1 MMRGMIMAVPPEKPS
16 GLTAAFFGTP
26 ANKSVQLTWI
36 DNSLNATEFT
46 LQKATDAAFT
56 NIVNTIPIGKV
67 TSYVDP
73 VATVFYYRVF
83 ASNTVGL
90 SLGTYPTMTM
100 PSDFSNVAFPSNPV
114 NSVSPTS
121 LAFGS
126 QLVGTTSAA
135 RTMTVTNTGTG
146 TLNLTGIALGGANPS
161 QYAIAGG
168 TCPAGAS
175 TLAAGGSCTVSVTF
189 KPTSAGS
196 KPAAL
201 NVNAAFPAS
210 SVAVTLTGTGGSPIA
225 IDQALS
231 ADSTSNSDRIAVN
244 FRTTQ
249 ANEVVLAFV
258 SADAN
263 PPPAANVAVT
273 SVSNSGGGVTWTLV
287 RRANA
292 QLGTAEVWRAI
303 MPTARTG
310 TVTAFLN
317 QFVPARSLTVV
328 SFTGATTTGASGSF
342 SAASGAP
349 TGTITTQ
356 AANSWV
362 WGVGTDWASA
372 TARTVGANQTMVH
385 QYLATIGD
393 TYWVQRQN
401 ALTPAAGTS
410 VTIND
415 TAPTADRYNLVVV
428 EIR

>member
-1 MMRGMIMAVPPEKPS
+1 
-16 GLTAAFFGTP
+16 
-26 ANKSVQLTWI
+26 
-36 DNSLNATEFT
+36 
-46 LQKATDAAFT
+46 
-56 NIVNTIPIGKV
+56 
-67 TSYVDP
+67 
-73 VATVFYYRVF
+73 
-83 ASNTVGL
+83 
-90 SLGTYPTMTM
+90 
-100 PSDFSNVAFPSNPV
+100 
-114 NSVSPTS
+114 
-121 LAFGS
+121 
-126 QLVGTTSAA
+126 
-135 RTMTVTNTGTG
+135 
-146 TLNLTGIALGGANPS
+146 
-161 QYAIAGG
+161 
-168 TCPAGAS
+168 
-175 TLAAGGSCTVSVTF
+175 
-189 KPTSAGS
+189 
-196 KPAAL
+196 
-201 NVNAAFPAS
+201 
-210 SVAVTLTGTGGSPIA
+210 
-225 IDQALS
+225 
-231 ADSTSNSDRIAVN
+231 
-244 FRTTQ
+244 
-249 ANEVVLAFV
+249 VLAFV

>member
-1 MMRGMIMAVPPEKPS
+1 M
-16 GLTAAFFGTP
+16 TA
-26 ANKSVQLTWI
+26 
-36 DNSLNATEFT
+36 
-46 LQKATDAAFT
+46 
-56 NIVNTIPIGKV
+56 
-67 TSYVDP
+67 
-73 VATVFYYRVF
+73 
-83 ASNTVGL
+83 
-90 SLGTYPTMTM
+90 

-126 QLVGTTSAA
+126 QLVGTTSAP
-135 RTMTVTNTGTG
+135 RTVTVTNTGTG
-146 TLNLTGIALGGANPS
+146 TLNLTGIALGGTNPS

-168 TCPAGAS
+168 TCPTGAS
-175 TLAAGGSCTVSVTF
+175 TLAAGGSCTISVTF
-189 KPTSAGS
+189 RPTGGGA
-196 KPAAL
+196 KPATL
-201 NVNAAFPAS
+201 NVNAAFPAA
-210 SVAVTLTGTGGSPIA
+210 SVAVTLSGTGGSPIA

-231 ADSTSNSDRIAVN
+231 TDSTSNSDRISVT

-263 PPPAANVAVT
+263 PPPAANTTVT
-273 SVSNSGGGVTWTLV
+273 SVSNSGGGVAWTLV

-317 QFVPARSLTVV
+317 QFVPARSITVV
-328 SFTGATTTGASGSF
+328 SFLNATGTGASGSF

-349 TGTITTQ
+349 TGTIATQ
-356 AANSWV
+356 SANSWV

-372 TARTVGANQTMVH
+372 TARTVPANQTMVH
-385 QYLATIGD
+385 QYLSANGD

-401 ALTPAAGTS
+401 ALTPIAGTS